1 MVNRGGGEGESLGTV
16 FLALQCAAHL
26 AAAAVVV
33 HEKPF
38 RSAAHPLAL
47 RHDVGVVGRGKEERA
62 ADRGIVGSGRT
73 GNAAIAVALVRSG
86 RRRRR
91 GDKGSSGEE
100 VVPAKKRRGRP
111 QKRFA
116 SKIDQADVENFV
128 EQVDAD
134 QEADDAKLKN
144 SAAAGGTKRGRPLK
158 EGSNIAVEDTNST
171 VRLSSDEL
179 TRTNGFR
186 QIGSQLKN

>member
-1 MVNRGGGEGESLGTV
+1 VVGLTNICTAEIESMGRG
-16 FLALQCAAHL
+16 
-26 AAAAVVV
+26 
-33 HEKPF
+33 
-38 RSAAHPLAL
+38 R
-47 RHDVGVVGRGKEERA
+47 GRGKKL
-62 ADRGIVGSGRT
+62 T
-73 GNAAIAVALVRSG
+73 TVRSHE
-86 RRRRR
+86 
-91 GDKGSSGEE
+91 DKGSSGEE